1 VEDNAQG
8 RFGLVVRFDLKPHFA
23 EAFDQLVEGTVRQIR
38 ESEPGT
44 LAYLVHGVS
53 DAPAS
58 RVFYEL
64 YRDKDAFEVHERQPH
79 VKHFLAERGA
89 YLVSDPVVWWLS
101 PSGGVTRKDPVD
113 SDG

>member
-1 VEDNAQG
+1 VKSNSEEQ
-8 RFGLVVRFDLKPHFA
+8 FGLVVRFDLKP
-23 EAFDQLVEGTVRQIR
+23 ECEEVFDQLVDGTVRHIR

-44 LAYLVHGVS
+44 LAYLIHGVS

-64 YRDKDAFEVHERQPH
+64 YRDKGAFEEHERQTH

-101 PSGGVTRKDPVD
+101 PTGGVRRRDPGD

>member
-1 VEDNAQG
+1 VDSNPEGQ
-8 RFGLVVRFDLKPHFA
+8 FGLVVRFELKPDLAHG
-23 EAFDQLVEGTVRQIR
+23 FDQLVEGTVRQIR

-44 LAYLVHGVS
+44 LAYLINGVA

-64 YRDKDAFEVHERQPH
+64 YRDKEAFEEHERQAH

-101 PSGGVTRKDPVD
+101 PSGGVSRSV
-113 SDG
+113 SGDGDG